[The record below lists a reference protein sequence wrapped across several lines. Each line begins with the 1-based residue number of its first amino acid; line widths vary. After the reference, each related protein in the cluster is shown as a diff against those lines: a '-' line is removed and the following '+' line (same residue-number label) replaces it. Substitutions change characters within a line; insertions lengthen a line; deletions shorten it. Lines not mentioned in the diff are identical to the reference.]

1 MEMMFGMTVVTLL
14 LLAGGVPAMQGA
26 DPAKEIVSLERGALD
41 RWIEA
46 DPMGFAELA
55 SPEITYFDPSQET
68 RVTGAAAFVK
78 LMESIKGLIRADR
91 YELLNPVV
99 QAHGDVAVLT
109 FNFVSYGSS
118 AGGEASTSKWNST
131 EVYGRIGGR
140 WKIISSH
147 WSRTLEGK

>member
-1 MEMMFGMTVVTLL
+1 MEMMLGMMAVSLL
-14 LLAGGVPAMQGA
+14 LLAGGGPAMQGA
-26 DPAKEIVSLERGALD
+26 DLAKEVISLERGALD
-41 RWIEA
+41 RWIKA

-55 SPEITYFDPSQET
+55 APEITYFDPSQET

-91 YELLNPVV
+91 YELLNPLV

-109 FNFVSYGSS
+109 FNFVSYGTS
-118 AGGEASTSKWNST
+118 AAGEATTSRWNST
-131 EVYGRIGGR
+131 EVYGRIGGQ

-147 WSRTLEGK
+147 WSQTLEGK

>member
-1 MEMMFGMTVVTLL
+1 MEMMLDMTVVSLL
-14 LLAGGVPAMQGA
+14 VLASGGPAMQDA
-26 DPAKEIVSLERGALD
+26 DLAREIISLERGALD
-41 RWIEA
+41 RWIRA

-55 SPEITYFDPSQET
+55 SPEITYFDPSQEA
-68 RVTGAAAFVK
+68 RVTGSAAFVK
-78 LMESIKGLIRADR
+78 LMESIKGQIRADR
-91 YELLNPVV
+91 YELLNPLV

-109 FNFVSYGSS
+109 FNFVSHGTS
-118 AGGEASTSKWNST
+118 AAGKPSTSRWNST